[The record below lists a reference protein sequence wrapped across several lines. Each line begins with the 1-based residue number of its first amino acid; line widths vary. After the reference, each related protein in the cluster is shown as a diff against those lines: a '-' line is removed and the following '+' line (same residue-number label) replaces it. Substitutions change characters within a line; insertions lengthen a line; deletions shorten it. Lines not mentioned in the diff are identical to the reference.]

1 MFKKIIDSL
10 YQRYGTKD
18 VVAMTRRQTIG
29 TTYEVD
35 FSDYPADQRE
45 FLSKSARDVL
55 QNEAFKMVCY
65 NLKARILKYIRDE
78 APTANSIM
86 YSRFSVNGIALVED
100 ELASLADLGKDK
112 AEPFDKFSGL

>member
-1 MFKKIIDSL
+1 MFKKIILRLSE
-10 YQRYGTKD
+10 RYRKPD
-18 VVAMTRRQTIG
+18 IVALTRQQMVG
-29 TTYEVD
+29 VTYEISLD
-35 FSDYPADQRE
+35 DYPEDQRE

-55 QNEAFKMVCY
+55 TNEAFKMACY